1 MSQIHFIRLSRIFIV
16 YTIQVAYE
24 GDIQMDY
31 LGVELNLMLAVLKS
45 LILLEFKRVLGGVV
59 RSREIKRFIDWFNS
73 L

>member
-1 MSQIHFIRLSRIFIV
+1 
-16 YTIQVAYE
+16 
-24 GDIQMDY
+24 MDY